1 MIGIGPIERAEVDD
15 KARVVKDFETAKLEV
30 VRDHL
35 RHYYKYNEQEIKQ
48 MTIAETKMGKDVIYI
63 AVEDEV
69 DIRDLYKRKAECR
82 REDTFLRMYVPPQLW
97 DRISAI
103 NKLCQEKR
111 NNDKYLK
118 TQLRYGTVDLEIL
131 TKEKGSE
138 EPFRQV
144 NLTDFIGETVLP
156 TFDHTIK
163 WRRLVD
169 RPTRRRV
176 TSSRSPSPDPANRKV
191 SPQKPQL
198 NKQLRQL
205 SLTGKDTSVN
215 KRQRQNEMD
224 TTEDL
229 NITQ

>member
-1 MIGIGPIERAEVDD
+1 MELGD
-15 KARVVKDFETAKLEV
+15 KPLLQTLRKRLGG
-30 VRDHL
+30 L
-35 RHYYKYNEQEIKQ
+35 RHIGRKVPEQ
-48 MTIAETKMGKDVIYI
+48 G
-63 AVEDEV
+63 
-69 DIRDLYKRKAECR
+69 RKLLASS
-82 REDTFLRMYVPPQLW
+82 L
-97 DRISAI
+97 
-103 NKLCQEKR
+103 
-111 NNDKYLK
+111 
-118 TQLRYGTVDLEIL
+118 IL
-131 TKEKGSE
+131 MKEKGSE